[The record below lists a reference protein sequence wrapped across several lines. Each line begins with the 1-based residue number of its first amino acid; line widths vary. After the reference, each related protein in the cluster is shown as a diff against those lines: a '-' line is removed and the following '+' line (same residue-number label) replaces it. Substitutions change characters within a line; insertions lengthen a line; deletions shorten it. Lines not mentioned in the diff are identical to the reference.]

1 MQELEKIME
10 EINAHAIE
18 FEIFGTSD
26 DYISVGWAKDI
37 ICKHMKNEEDILKF
51 YYCESEDDYY
61 IGKRVQNMYYAR
73 YADGGFTWFMSRYL
87 PWGERVTAPETAW
100 KEYTYP
106 IEPKE
111 IPFTEW
117 LEGFIRKHMND
128 GWIPVEEEWPPF
140 GQRLQ
145 ATILHHEWVSDYDS
159 AWVPEEE
166 KIHHPE
172 YTEVCEIYPIGEK
185 WCYNCI
191 EDDYNID
198 IAYIEP
204 AKVLSR
210 PVAEII
216 AWRPLPEPYRLEKS

>member
-1 MQELEKIME
+1 MQELEKILE
-10 EINAHAIE
+10 EIDLEKKRISLSRDCSNEYAVTEISQLEKIE
-18 FEIFGTSD
+18 KI
-26 DYISVGWAKDI
+26 
-37 ICKHMKNEEDILKF
+37 
-51 YYCESEDDYY
+51 
-61 IGKRVQNMYYAR
+61 
-73 YADGGFTWFMSRYL
+73 
-87 PWGERVTAPETAW
+87 
-100 KEYTYP
+100 
-106 IEPKE
+106 
-111 IPFTEW
+111 
-117 LEGFIRKHMND
+117 IRKHMND

-166 KIHHPE
+166 KIYHPE

-216 AWRPLPEPYRLEKS
+216 AWRPLPEPYHPERSDNHDGE

>member
-1 MQELEKIME
+1 MTEGRTGMQELEKILE
-10 EINAHAIE
+10 EIDAHAIE

-106 IEPKE
+106 TEPKE

-128 GWIPVEEEWPPF
+128 GWISVKD
-140 GQRLQ
+140 RLPEGRTRVICQ
-145 ATILHHEWVSDYDS
+145 FDNGDIELLRQDWESDLKTLTYLTDFDFM
-159 AWVPEEE
+159 AE
-166 KIHHPE
+166 K
-172 YTEVCEIYPIGEK
+172 
-185 WCYNCI
+185 
-191 EDDYNID
+191 
-198 IAYIEP
+198 
-204 AKVLSR
+204 KV
-210 PVAEII
+210 I
-216 AWRPLPEPYRLEKS
+216 AWRPLPEPYHPERSIGE

>member
-1 MQELEKIME
+1 MRELKKILE
-10 EINAHAIE
+10 EMAVDEGYLEDWYINSVDDTDPVWTNKHIE
-18 FEIFGTSD
+18 EL
-26 DYISVGWAKDI
+26 VGDFVVI
-37 ICKHMKNEEDILKF
+37 
-51 YYCESEDDYY
+51 
-61 IGKRVQNMYYAR
+61 
-73 YADGGFTWFMSRYL
+73 
-87 PWGERVTAPETAW
+87 
-100 KEYTYP
+100 
-106 IEPKE
+106 PK
-111 IPFTEW
+111 TEVC
-117 LEGFIRKHMND
+117 KHMND

-191 EDDYNID
+191 EDDYNIN

-216 AWRPLPEPYRLEKS
+216 AWRPLLEPYRPEGSDNHDREGSNIKN